1 MLFPTTVLI
10 GVNEMA
16 KGILNYKKPIF
27 WIITAAVIVLII
39 ISVCLLTNP
48 KNGKINSNSVN
59 VNLIT
64 ASTNCDL
71 VSYEFVDSEIDD
83 ENLFITV
90 KWTNNSDKVFS
101 FGEMFVIYK
110 DGEILEPKPN
120 SRWIEIANLILSGQS
135 IEEIYDLTKYY
146 NITEPGKY
154 RLEKEFSSSGD
165 STYKAYIEFTII
177 ENEQLNS
184 WNKSSLLYNIF

>member
-1 MLFPTTVLI
+1 MLFPITVLI
-10 GVNEMA
+10 GVNGMA

-27 WIITAAVIVLII
+27 CIIIAAVIVLII

-48 KNGKINSNSVN
+48 KNDKINSNSAN

-71 VSYEFVDSEIDD
+71 VSYEFVDSKTDNKNI
-83 ENLFITV
+83 FITA
-90 KWTNNSDKVFS
+90 KWTNNADKVFS

-120 SRWIEIANLILSGQS
+120 ARWIDIANLILSGQS
-135 IEEIYDLTKYY
+135 IEETYDLTKYY

-165 STYKAYIEFTII
+165 STYKAYIEFKI
-177 ENEQLNS
+177 EDAS
-184 WNKSSLLYNIF
+184 NIGGTKE

>member
-1 MLFPTTVLI
+1 MLFPITVLI
-10 GVNEMA
+10 GVNGMA

-27 WIITAAVIVLII
+27 CIIIAAVIVLII

-48 KNGKINSNSVN
+48 KNDKINSNSAN

-71 VSYEFVDSEIDD
+71 VSFDFVESKIDD

-110 DGEILEPKPN
+110 DGEVLEPVPN
-120 SRWIEIANLILSGQS
+120 VGWIDIANLVLPGQS
-135 IEEIYDLTKYY
+135 IEETYNLTDYYDISEL
-146 NITEPGKY
+146 GVY
-154 RLEKEFSSSGD
+154 RLEKNFYLQSG
-165 STYKAYIEFTII
+165 TNYKAYIEFSII
-177 ENEQLNS
+177 ENE
-184 WNKSSLLYNIF
+184 